1 MWDERYS
8 SSTYVYGTE
17 PNRFLAE
24 NTQRLQKGKIL
35 CLAEGEGR
43 NAVHLARCGYEV
55 ISPVRCGPSGGRSLA
70 CTASRTKIMGYALK
84 RGAISEP

>member
-43 NAVHLARCGYEV
+43 NAVQLARCGYEV
-55 ISPVRCGPSGGRSLA
+55 TAVDQSEVGRA
-70 CTASRTKIMGYALK
+70 KALK
-84 RGAISEP
+84 LKNGV